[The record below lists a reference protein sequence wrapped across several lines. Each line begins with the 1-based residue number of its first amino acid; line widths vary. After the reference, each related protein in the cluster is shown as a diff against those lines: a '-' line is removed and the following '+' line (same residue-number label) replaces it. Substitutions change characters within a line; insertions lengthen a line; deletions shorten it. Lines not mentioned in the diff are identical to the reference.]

1 MEDTAGVITNNKA
14 FADAQIGT
22 GNNEVATSVTDS
34 TVSNQVGG
42 FLNKEYLPLEKSNIN
57 IK

>member
-42 FLNKEYLPLEKSNIN
+42 FLNKEYLPLKKI
-57 IK
+57 